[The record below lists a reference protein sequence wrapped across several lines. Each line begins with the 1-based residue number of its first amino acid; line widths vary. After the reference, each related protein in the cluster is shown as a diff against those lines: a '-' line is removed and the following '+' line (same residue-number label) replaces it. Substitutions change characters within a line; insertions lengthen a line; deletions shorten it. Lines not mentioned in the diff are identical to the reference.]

1 MLEAAALTP
10 HQARLEWIGRIEAQP
25 VAEVPAGP
33 VGKVLDAI
41 DIILATSLGA
51 LFAIA
56 RR

>member
-25 VAEVPAGP
+25 VTEVPAVP